1 MLAKR
6 GQARLRLFIGRSVRP
21 YALLKT
27 RPALLLRPDYASV
40 LPSVKRM
47 PGCPVAFIARVLL
60 SAKTGATDK
69 TLNRLLQSD
78 FSGFCR
84 IG

>member
-1 MLAKR
+1 
-6 GQARLRLFIGRSVRP
+6 
-21 YALLKT
+21 
-27 RPALLLRPDYASV
+27 
-40 LPSVKRM
+40 M